1 MTSKTMPSHQA
12 KQSNK
17 GNNSRISWGTTNN
30 TITIMKLKKEHER
43 GIRSLRVTMNETT
56 FEMKSQ

>member
-17 GNNSRISWGTTNN
+17 GNNSRISCDTTNN
-30 TITIMKLKKEHER
+30 TIAIMKLKKE
-43 GIRSLRVTMNETT
+43 LKKMYKK
-56 FEMKSQ
+56 FESQ